1 MSAACIQGISSTQI
15 MCASALWEWASRNAA
30 TRALKAPSDP
40 SAIRIFLNMGGLL
53 KRMLFFRTKAL
64 IGLGS
69 VAALYQITEGM
80 PGRVTD

>member
-1 MSAACIQGISSTQI
+1 
-15 MCASALWEWASRNAA
+15 
-30 TRALKAPSDP
+30 
-40 SAIRIFLNMGGLL
+40 MGGSSASEANAV
-53 KRMLFFRTKAL
+53 FRTKAL

>member
-1 MSAACIQGISSTQI
+1 MHAMGANARFQFMAEEGRCP
-15 MCASALWEWASRNAA
+15 LWVINGR
-30 TRALKAPSDP
+30 RKPSL
-40 SAIRIFLNMGGLL
+40 AIRIFLNMSGSSASEANAV
-53 KRMLFFRTKAL
+53 FRTKAL

>member
-1 MSAACIQGISSTQI
+1 MSEKGPESDIR
-15 MCASALWEWASRNAA
+15 LR
-30 TRALKAPSDP
+30 RANCRRKPSL
-40 SAIRIFLNMGGLL
+40 AIRIFLNMSGSSASEANAV
-53 KRMLFFRTKAL
+53 FRTKAL